1 MKQFITLVL
10 IAATTLF
17 ATPEAC
23 PTESEGVAIDSI
35 TFSGIETTLPKVIQR
50 ELTHTTNTPF
60 QCSLYT
66 KEKQRL
72 MNLDIFSS
80 VIASIDTVA
89 EKNILTYTFKE
100 LPAYIIVPTIGK
112 TDQDGWRA
120 GAILAS
126 LNFLGNDIRLEAF
139 ARYGFRPSF
148 ASVQE
153 YMLVVSSPYFMDL
166 PIEYQIAYIKTERYN
181 SIIDFNENSHLFQ
194 GEFSFPL
201 VSNLDILWGGRSYYM
216 ISDRADIMSS
226 GSLHETANRLHL
238 GLSHDTR
245 NARFNPFEGHYA
257 EARISQTG
265 IIAGGDIRYTEYL
278 MDVRKYF
285 HPSPHHLFRVYGLGE
300 YRDGTFSQY
309 EYFRSGG
316 ANVLA
321 GYDNKAFSGTSEL
334 LLTTEYAYEFFHHK
348 NFTVLGVNFFLG
360 LQAVAGI
367 DYGLF
372 FNDGEKNHG
381 YSYYTGVHLLVPGA
395 ERLRFE
401 FSQNITHLSVD
412 FNTGFFEKSTTR
424 RWHIR

>member
-1 MKQFITLVL
+1 MKQLITLFL
-10 IAATTLF
+10 LTATTIF
-17 ATPEAC
+17 AAPEKC
-23 PTESEGVAIDSI
+23 PTAAEGMPIDSI
-35 TFSGIETTLPKVIQR
+35 AFSGIKTTLPKVIER
-50 ELTHTTNTPF
+50 ELTHATGTPF
-60 QCSLYT
+60 QCEAFT

-72 MNLDIFSS
+72 MNLDVFSS
-80 VIASIDTVA
+80 ISVSVDTVA
-89 EKNILTYTFKE
+89 SKKTLTYTFKE
-100 LPAYIIVPTIGK
+100 LPAYIVVPTIGK

-153 YMLVVSSPYFMDL
+153 YMFVVSSPYFFDL

-181 SIIDFNENSHLFQ
+181 SIIDFNENSHLLQ
-194 GEFSFPL
+194 GEFSYPL
-201 VSNLDILWGGRSYYM
+201 ASHLDILWGGRSYYM

-226 GSLHETANRLHL
+226 GSLHETANRLHI

-245 NARFNPFEGHYA
+245 NARFNPFEGHYT
-257 EARISQTG
+257 EARFSQTG
-265 IIAGGDIRYTEYL
+265 SIAGGDIRYTEYL
-278 MDVRKYF
+278 LDIRKYF
-285 HPSPHHLFRVYGLGE
+285 HPAAHHLFRMYGLGE
-300 YRDGTFSQY
+300 YRDGTLSQY
-309 EYFRSGG
+309 EYYRSGG

-348 NFTVLGVNFFLG
+348 SLTLFGVNFFLG

-367 DYGLF
+367 DYGMFL
-372 FNDGEKNHG
+372 NDGERNHG
-381 YSYYTGVHLLVPGA
+381 YAYYTGIHLLVPGA

-401 FSQNITHLSVD
+401 FSQNVTHLSID
-412 FNTGFFEKSTTR
+412 FNAGFFEKSTTR